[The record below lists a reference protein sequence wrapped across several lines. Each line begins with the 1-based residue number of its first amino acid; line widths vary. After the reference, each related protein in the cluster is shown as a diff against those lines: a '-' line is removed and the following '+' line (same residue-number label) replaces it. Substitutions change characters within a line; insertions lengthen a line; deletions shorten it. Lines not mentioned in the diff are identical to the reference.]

1 MRVFKDKKIVKQL
14 IHSINPSI
22 KVKFRRNSN
31 NCDIVKK
38 TIYLDLKATR
48 SLEYQHHYNRI
59 AKVYN
64 FRRAVGTTL
73 WVVLHEVG
81 HIMTAH
87 KVKDLDNAIH
97 LQAHKVEQW
106 QSHFIP
112 QKHLSKAY
120 AMLELERLANEWA
133 FGYAK
138 QYHEKLQAFR
148 LLLE

>member
-1 MRVFKDKKIVKQL
+1 MTKKRLIKKL
-14 IHSINPSI
+14 IHSINPNI

-31 NCDIVKK
+31 NCDINRKVV
-38 TIYLDLKATR
+38 YLDIKATN
-48 SLEYQHHYNRI
+48 SLEYLHHYQRI

-64 FRRAVGTTL
+64 FRRVVGTTL

-87 KVKDLDNAIH
+87 KVKDLDTAVRI
-97 LQAHKVEQW
+97 QSSKVEQW
-106 QSHFIP
+106 QSHAIP

-133 FGYAK
+133 FHYAMHNHK
-138 QYHEKLQAFR
+138 ALAQLKLA
-148 LLLE
+148 LD

>member
-1 MRVFKDKKIVKQL
+1 MRNKRQAVRQL
-14 IHSINPSI
+14 IHSINPNI

-31 NCDIVKK
+31 NCDIANKI
-38 TIYLDLKATR
+38 IYLDLKQCR

-64 FRRAVGTTL
+64 FRKTVGTTL

-87 KVKDLDNAIH
+87 KVKHID
-97 LQAHKVEQW
+97 QAVRQQEHKVAFW
-106 QSHFIP
+106 TRHDVP

-120 AMLELERLANEWA
+120 AMLELERYANYWA
-133 FGYAK
+133 FHYAK
-138 QYHEKLQAFR
+138 HNR
-148 LLLE
+148 LALALLNEVLE

>member
-1 MRVFKDKKIVKQL
+1 MTQKRIVKQL

-22 KVKFRRNSN
+22 RVKFRRNSN
-31 NCDIVKK
+31 NCDIAKK
-38 TIYLDLKATR
+38 IVYLDLKQTR
-48 SLEYQHHYNRI
+48 TLEFHHHLKRI

-64 FRRAVGTTL
+64 FRNEIGTTL

-87 KVKDLDNAIH
+87 KVKDLDTAVKQ
-97 LQAHKVEQW
+97 QAYKVEQW
-106 QSHFIP
+106 QTHAIP

-133 FGYAK
+133 FNYAK
-138 QYHEKLQAFR
+138 AYYKQLQVLKSA
-148 LLLE
+148 LE

>member
-1 MRVFKDKKIVKQL
+1 MTKRQVIRRFVK
-14 IHSINPSI
+14 SINPSI
-22 KVKFRRNSN
+22 RVKFRRNSN
-31 NCDIVKK
+31 NCDIANKIV
-38 TIYLDLKATR
+38 YLDLKQTR

-64 FRRAVGTTL
+64 FRQAVGTTL

-87 KVKDLDNAIH
+87 KVKHLDTAIR
-97 LQAHKVEQW
+97 QQEHKIAFWARHDV
-106 QSHFIP
+106 P

-133 FGYAK
+133 FTYAK
-138 QYHEKLQAFR
+138 HNHKALAVLKEV
-148 LLLE
+148 LE

>member
-1 MRVFKDKKIVKQL
+1 MHKRKQIKQL
-14 IHSINPSI
+14 IHSINPTI

-31 NCDIVKK
+31 NCDIKRKVV
-38 TIYLDLKATR
+38 YLDLKACE

-87 KVKDLDNAIH
+87 KVKDLDTAI
-97 LQAHKVEQW
+97 QAQSHKIEQW
-106 QSHFIP
+106 QTHAIP

-120 AMLELERLANEWA
+120 ALLELERLANEWA

-138 QYHEKLQAFR
+138 QYHEQLQALR
-148 LLLE
+148 LELE